1 MFLSLKKSFDHS
13 GTTRQADA
21 LRRTLQMVLAALR
34 VHMVEADVDSRDR
47 FKTEIHGFSET
58 LGADSDPDD
67 ILVTAGSLVQ
77 VIEDYSA
84 DARRRIRAQQ
94 QDWQQM
100 VALLADT
107 IAAVSL
113 SSHLA
118 SDSLRILAK
127 QLENATP
134 NSDLAPLKRQL
145 SDCLATLR
153 HDADSEAHPLP
164 AFHASTSSDAVKLE
178 PVKNAL
184 ELLPRLAV
192 EGALEEARQTP
203 GSFVAILPIDRFSV
217 FQTRFGPEI
226 AAEIFQF
233 FLMHIRSRMLP
244 TDQLFH
250 WNDGAILA
258 IVQRP
263 FQLDSVRAEF
273 ARFGS
278 HKLEHTVSLGGGR
291 SIMLGIGSTFAVFG
305 ADEGRSTLQFIRK
318 IDTFLLSQSVHA
330 N

>member
-1 MFLSLKKSFDHS
+1 
-13 GTTRQADA
+13 
-21 LRRTLQMVLAALR
+21 MVLAALR
-34 VHMVEADVDSRDR
+34 VHMVEADVNSRDR

-58 LGADSDPDD
+58 LGTNSDPDN

-77 VIEDYSA
+77 IIEDYSA
-84 DARRRIRAQQ
+84 DTRRRIRAQQ
-94 QDWQQM
+94 HDWQQM

-113 SSHLA
+113 SGHPA
-118 SDSLRILAK
+118 ADSLKILVK

-134 NSDLAPLKRQL
+134 NSNLAPLKQQL
-145 SDCLATLR
+145 ADCLATLR
-153 HDADSEAHPLP
+153 HDAESET
-164 AFHASTSSDAVKLE
+164 HAAPTLHTPTSSDAVKLE

-203 GSFVAILPIDRFSV
+203 GSFIAILPIDRFSI
-217 FQTRFGPEI
+217 FQTRFGPDI

-233 FLMHIRSRMLP
+233 FLMHIRSRLLP

-250 WNDGAILA
+250 WNEGAILA

-278 HKLEHTVSLGGGR
+278 HKQEHTVSLGGGR

-305 ADEGRSTLQFIRK
+305 ADEGRSTLQFIGR
-318 IDTFLLSQSVHA
+318 IESFLLSQSVHI

>member
-1 MFLSLKKSFDHS
+1 MFLSLKKSLVHS
-13 GTTRQADA
+13 GNSRQADA
-21 LRRTLQMVLAALR
+21 FRRTLQMVLAALR
-34 VHMVEADVDSRDR
+34 VHMVEADIDSRDR

-58 LGADSDPDD
+58 LTPDSDPDD

-113 SSHLA
+113 TGHHA
-118 SDSLRILAK
+118 ADSLKSLAK

-134 NSDLAPLKRQL
+134 SSDLAPLKQQL
-145 SDCLATLR
+145 SDCLTTLR
-153 HDADSEAHPLP
+153 HDAEWEAHSNAP
-164 AFHASTSSDAVKLE
+164 TSSDAVKLE

-192 EGALEEARQTP
+192 EGALEEARQTA
-203 GSFVAILPIDRFSV
+203 GSFIAILPIDRFSV
-217 FQTRFGPEI
+217 FQTRFGPAV
-226 AAEIFQF
+226 AAQIFQY

-263 FQLDSVRAEF
+263 FPLDSVRAEF
-273 ARFGS
+273 ARFSS
-278 HKLEHTVSLGGGR
+278 HKLEQTVSLGGGR
-291 SIMLGIGSTFAVFG
+291 SILLGIASAFAVFG

-318 IDTFLLSQSVHA
+318 IDTFLLSQSA
-330 N
+330 RTN